1 MIEDEKGH
9 ETAFAD
15 IVAGTYV
22 KYISFV
28 VLGLAYLAAGVV
40 VVLLLS
46 SPPSGHAVSHYL
58 AAATIVLVG
67 VMSGIAI
74 VRARRRLSQ

>member
-1 MIEDEKGH
+1 MALMGH
-9 ETAFAD
+9 KLYA
-15 IVAGTYV
+15 VL
-22 KYISFV
+22 V